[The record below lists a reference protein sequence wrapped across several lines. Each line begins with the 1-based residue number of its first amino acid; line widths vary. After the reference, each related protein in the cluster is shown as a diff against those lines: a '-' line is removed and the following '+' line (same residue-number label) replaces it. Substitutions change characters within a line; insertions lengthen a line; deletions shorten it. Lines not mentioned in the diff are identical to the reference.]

1 MKYSTTFYILFNLS
15 TGNPPDGF
23 MDQPYKAVLQD
34 ITEIIEMVSPIKQ
47 IMMLSA
53 TVELDELIK
62 NGYFDNEPV
71 SVQDLLDELK
81 ENEPEE
87 FENALASYQKANHD
101 FNE

>member
-87 FENALASYQKANHD
+87 FENALASYQKSNHD

>member
-23 MDQPYKAVLQD
+23 MDQPYKAVLKD

-87 FENALASYQKANHD
+87 FENALASYQKSNHD